1 MIWTERHGCY
11 ENFNKYYLP
20 RLHQGV
26 FALPAYVEEL
36 VKDVE

>member
-1 MIWTERHGCY
+1 VH
-11 ENFNKYYLP
+11 
-20 RLHQGV
+20 HGV